1 MFDILYNPN
10 RVKNWQILI
19 VMLIL
24 NELLLLLIHET
35 FEAKAV
41 VTGFSN
47 IPGNPED
54 LELYKNHGRN
64 IYKYAMI
71 FLPLILCL
79 KYLLLGLFLQ
89 MPLTLQSR
97 KMAFKKTLRVAMVAS
112 ISQILS
118 GVARFQYFLKEDPE
132 HISGEVLQKVPLSI
146 ASLFETTALNQT
158 LFFLINQFN
167 MFEILWCFLIY
178 KGLSYYQKGGS
189 AQLKILVPLIWL
201 ILLFIQF
208 LSMLFSYQLIG
219 T

>member
-10 RVKNWQILI
+10 RVKNWQVLI
-19 VMLIL
+19 FMLIL

-35 FEAKAV
+35 FEAQLGV
-41 VTGFSN
+41 GGFSH
-47 IPGNPED
+47 IPGNSDD
-54 LELYKNHGRN
+54 LELYKNHGRV

-89 MPLTLQSR
+89 MPLILQSR
-97 KMAFKKTLRVAMVAS
+97 KIALKKTLRVAMVAS

-118 GVARFQYFLKEDPE
+118 GIARFQYFLKEDPD
-132 HISGEVLQKVPLSI
+132 HVSGEVLQKVPMSL
-146 ASLFETTALNQT
+146 ASLFETTDLNHT
-158 LFFLINQFN
+158 LFFLINQIN

-208 LSMLFSYQLIG
+208 LSVSFSNQLIG